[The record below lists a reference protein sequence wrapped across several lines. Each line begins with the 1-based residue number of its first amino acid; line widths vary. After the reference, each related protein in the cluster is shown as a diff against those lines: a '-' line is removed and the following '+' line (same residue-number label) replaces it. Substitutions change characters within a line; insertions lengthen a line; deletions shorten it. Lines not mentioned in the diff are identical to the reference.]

1 MPARGAE
8 PDRLRSL
15 SLSLSLSLCHGESVQ
30 QWFMSGHVSQQL
42 AQQDL
47 LCNKQGIRQS
57 QRERSSTAKKEGKE
71 EDIAKKKREVVMTGR
86 TAFRAGVAA
95 TCF

>member
-1 MPARGAE
+1 
-8 PDRLRSL
+8 
-15 SLSLSLSLCHGESVQ
+15 
-30 QWFMSGHVSQQL
+30 MSGHVSQQL

-71 EDIAKKKREVVMTGR
+71 EDIAKKREVVMTGR